1 MTSDTVCIATDL
13 ELKSKAES
21 LRESINCLENNLNE
35 IELERKRRAEQPEF
49 RFLQPVLVRDNYMN
63 PWVQGYFIDKTIPGG
78 IYMILSKEH
87 KDVRR
92 FVQCI
97 PDLEA
102 TTRINWIEWKGGECP
117 TDKPVLL
124 KYYGWGIH
132 SAFDPDTQDWSRNGG
147 SSDITAYAII
157 ED

>member
-49 RFLQPVLVRDNYMN
+49 RFLQPVLDDDGDKAYFLNFDGSDYQLLDQVGVNY
-63 PWVQGYFIDKTIPGG
+63 YA
-78 IYMILSKEH
+78 SK
-87 KDVRR
+87 
-92 FVQCI
+92 CI
-97 PDLEA
+97 PDPEA
-102 TTRINWIEWKGGECP
+102 TTRINWIDYKGTLPAQG
-117 TDKPVLL
+117 KANQSVWL
-124 KYYGWGIH
+124 KY
-132 SAFDPDTQDWSRNGG
+132 RNGEIIKCG
-147 SSDITAYAII
+147 LLANQAVSDIIAYAVI